1 MHPSGLVEGKLKAR
15 RNRSLLA
22 NQIVDLIVML
32 RLTKGHHLTEQF
44 LANELQVSRT
54 PVRAALK
61 LLEQQGIVVSRTN
74 QGYFLD
80 RAWPDV
86 GHMSIE
92 VPATAEQGLY
102 AAIIRD
108 RLTGELPEK
117 MTQKELED
125 RYDTNRNTLLRVLSR
140 LADEGLV
147 DRSRGRGWRFMPTL
161 EGRIA
166 LRDSYNF
173 RITIE
178 PASFAMPTF
187 AVDKS
192 QVSRSQA
199 SHEFIL
205 SGKNLGSVS
214 ALALFD
220 LNSDF
225 HEMIARFSS
234 NSFLINAIQYQ
245 NRMRRT
251 LEFHTYVNSQ
261 RVRDWLREHLE
272 VLSALERDDRQ
283 AAAAAMKR
291 HLTNAAAGFGT

>member
-1 MHPSGLVEGKLKAR
+1 
-15 RNRSLLA
+15 
-22 NQIVDLIVML
+22 
-32 RLTKGHHLTEQF
+32 
-44 LANELQVSRT
+44 
-54 PVRAALK
+54 
-61 LLEQQGIVVSRTN
+61 
-74 QGYFLD
+74 
-80 RAWPDV
+80 
-86 GHMSIE
+86 MSIE

-147 DRSRGRGWRFMPTL
+147 DRSRGRGWRFLPTL

-187 AVDKS
+187 AVDRS

-220 LNSDF
+220 LDSDF